1 MGLSNYRPCSRRARG
16 GSDVGNTLII
26 TVCSVTLELVLGMLI
41 AQAMYRAIF
50 ARTAIRASVLVPYG
64 AVTVV
69 AAFAWRLAFDPATG
83 FVNNLF
89 NFDTPLF
96 TTRWGSFLV
105 IILAEVWKTTPFI
118 ALLLLGGLALVPDDL
133 YKAAKV
139 DGASSWQR
147 FWKITLPLIRPA
159 LMVAL
164 LFRTL
169 DAFRIYDTVFIMTR
183 GANDTGTVSILG
195 YEQLVN
201 RLNLGLGSA
210 VSILIF
216 FCVIL
221 IAVAFTKFLGASPPA
236 EVDDHGTTHT
246 SRKGAVDHRD
256 VVVLFYALVPVIWIM
271 SLSLKDPDH
280 DRRREV
286 PPDQVHAGQL
296 RLRVQHGLLHLR
308 AAQLDRDRADRHGP
322 LADLRLDGGLR
333 DHAPGFP
340 GQGVHPGR
348 RAGHRDVPAD
358 LGGGRPVR
366 RLAAVGLYDTW
377 LGLILPYMSFA
388 LPLSIYTLSAF
399 FREIPWDLEK
409 AAQIDGASPLQ
420 AFRKVILPLAMPG
433 VFTAGILTFIAAW
446 NDFLFANV
454 LTSTDASRTAPVA
467 LAFFRGASQF
477 TDPSG
482 AIAAGAVVVT
492 IPILIMVLIFQRRIV
507 SGLTAGAVKG

>member
-1 MGLSNYRPCSRRARG
+1 
-16 GSDVGNTLII
+16 
-26 TVCSVTLELVLGMLI
+26 VTLELVLGMLI

-69 AAFAWRLAFDPATG
+69 SAFAWRLAFDPATG

-139 DGASSWQR
+139 DGASAWQR

-183 GANDTGTVSILG
+183 GANDTATVSLLG

-216 FCVIL
+216 ICVIL
-221 IAVAFTKFLGASPPA
+221 IAVAFTKFLGASPA
-236 EVDDHGTTHT
+236 
-246 SRKGAVDHRD
+246 
-256 VVVLFYALVPVIWIM
+256 
-271 SLSLKDPDH
+271 
-280 DRRREV
+280 
-286 PPDQVHAGQL
+286 
-296 RLRVQHGLLHLR
+296 
-308 AAQLDRDRADRHGP
+308 
-322 LADLRLDGGLR
+322 
-333 DHAPGFP
+333 
-340 GQGVHPGR
+340 
-348 RAGHRDVPAD
+348 
-358 LGGGRPVR
+358 
-366 RLAAVGLYDTW
+366 
-377 LGLILPYMSFA
+377 
-388 LPLSIYTLSAF
+388 
-399 FREIPWDLEK
+399 
-409 AAQIDGASPLQ
+409 
-420 AFRKVILPLAMPG
+420 
-433 VFTAGILTFIAAW
+433 
-446 NDFLFANV
+446 
-454 LTSTDASRTAPVA
+454 
-467 LAFFRGASQF
+467 
-477 TDPSG
+477 
-482 AIAAGAVVVT
+482 
-492 IPILIMVLIFQRRIV
+492 QRR
-507 SGLTAGAVKG
+507 